1 VGAYE
6 VDSFIDEKVDTCGIA
21 HDAKILSS
29 PLYKLRKEKN

>member
-6 VDSFIDEKVDTCGIA
+6 FDSFIDEKVDTCVIA

-29 PLYKLRKEKN
+29 PIYKLCKEKI